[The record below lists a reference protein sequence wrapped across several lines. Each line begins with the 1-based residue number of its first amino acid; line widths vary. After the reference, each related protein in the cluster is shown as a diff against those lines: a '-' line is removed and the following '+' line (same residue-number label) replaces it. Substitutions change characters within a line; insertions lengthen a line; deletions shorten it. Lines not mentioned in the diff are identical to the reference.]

1 VNDCINAEVR
11 DALPDFINHRLSELE
26 ATTVREHVES
36 CADCRAEV
44 AILESVRA
52 AAPLAPRLDVNRI
65 AAAVP
70 AYHRIDA
77 RSTSFI
83 SRRVWALAATA
94 LIVAIGGWA
103 VSMRSTSEVSAP
115 AVAVIS
121 SAPVATTAETASP
134 SVTVPG
140 AKATSP
146 VQSSGTKQIQVASLS
161 LVGSTDD
168 LSDADLENLVAA
180 LDGIDAVPAAEPGS
194 VTSTVEDI
202 GGNDQ

>member
-1 VNDCINAEVR
+1 
-11 DALPDFINHRLSELE
+11 
-26 ATTVREHVES
+26 
-36 CADCRAEV
+36 
-44 AILESVRA
+44 
-52 AAPLAPRLDVNRI
+52 
-65 AAAVP
+65 
-70 AYHRIDA
+70 
-77 RSTSFI
+77 
-83 SRRVWALAATA
+83 LAATA

-103 VSMRSTSEVSAP
+103 VSMRSASEVSAP